1 MKSASVNSSEIR
13 LISPLGR
20 LTLSTLRQGQNF
32 LDFFAE
38 TMASLIKPP
47 FFFHEFIKQLHFI
60 ANESLFII
68 LISVCFAAMVTLLE
82 SSFHMKLVIQ
92 NDSLVPGFAALLI
105 IRELGAVVTALL
117 LVSRVGAGIAAEI
130 STMKTTEQ
138 IDAFRMLGLDP
149 IVFLVKPRLLAS
161 VFGTVLLVGAA
172 NVVCIFCAMM
182 ISDSL
187 LGQPPA
193 QFLAAMNRFIDFQDL
208 LFSLVKGACF
218 GFVIPIVACY
228 FGFGCKDSSEG
239 VGQATTTS
247 VVAASI
253 AIIFLDFILSYIFTY
268 FY

>member
-1 MKSASVNSSEIR
+1 MVAT
-13 LISPLGR
+13 LGR
-20 LTLSTLRQGQNF
+20 HTIRGFRQSLEF
-32 LDFFAE
+32 VDFVAE
-38 TMASLIKPP
+38 AVAALFRRPLY
-47 FFFHEFIKQLHFI
+47 FREFVKHLYFI
-60 ANESLFII
+60 ANESLVII
-68 LISVCFAAMVTLLE
+68 LVSVCFAAMVTLLE

-149 IVFLVKPRLLAS
+149 MTFLVKPRLLAS
-161 VFGTVLLVGAA
+161 IIGTVILVGAA

-193 QFLAAMNRFIDFQDL
+193 QFLAAMNRFIDFRDL
-208 LFSLVKGACF
+208 LFSLVKAASF
-218 GFVIPIVACY
+218 GFIIPLVSCY
-228 FGFGCKDSSEG
+228 FGFRCKDSSEG

-247 VVAASI
+247 VVVASI
-253 AIIFLDFILSYIFTY
+253 GIIFLDFILSYIFTY